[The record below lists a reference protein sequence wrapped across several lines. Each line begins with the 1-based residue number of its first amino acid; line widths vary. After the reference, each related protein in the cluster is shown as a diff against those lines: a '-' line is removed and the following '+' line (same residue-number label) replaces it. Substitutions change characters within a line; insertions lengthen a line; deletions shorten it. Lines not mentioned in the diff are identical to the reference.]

1 MKYKNVIKKHK
12 RLKRKN
18 TEYYKKALLRSMKE
32 IGGAQWGDAELLNI
46 IYSMPRFKETKETI
60 IKACGE
66 DGFQEILDYIRK
78 HEK

>member
-1 MKYKNVIKKHK
+1 MKRKSILKKQ
-12 RLKRKN
+12 RQLKRKN
-18 TEYYKKALLRSMKE
+18 TEYYKKALLRSVKE
-32 IGGAQWGDAELLNI
+32 IGVKQGDAELLDF

>member
-1 MKYKNVIKKHK
+1 MRNKNLLK
-12 RLKRKN
+12 RQAKLKRKN
-18 TEYYKKALLRSMKE
+18 TEYYKRALLKSVSE
-32 IGGAQWGDAELLNI
+32 IGVKQGDAALLEC

>member
-1 MKYKNVIKKHK
+1 MKRKSILKKQ
-12 RLKRKN
+12 RQLKRKN
-18 TEYYKKALLRSMKE
+18 TEYYKKALLRSVSE
-32 IGGAQWGDAELLNI
+32 IGVKQGDAELLDL
-46 IYSMPRFKETKETI
+46 IYAMPRFKETKETI